1 MYKYQAPK
9 KRRSYH
15 MLVTMVIGL
24 VLIGA
29 GVYAEYGQLRI
40 KLGSFVLEYWIIS
53 LFLMVLGASAL
64 VVCIVSG
71 LLLGETKEK
80 LNDML
85 GERLDRFQKVQMDF
99 LKHTFS
105 VTGQSLAY
113 KLEGILDPRYRLVV
127 AANNQRSIEPNPQTF
142 DKLARHIRAYTN
154 DFMSSPIKKG
164 QKNRVI
170 LINGITLKDLV
181 DPGNQL
187 SNSITQAVK
196 ELSYESRKRN
206 LGGRQLIIRAL
217 ILSPQS
223 EAINLR
229 RTYKGSVPSP
239 QPTVVDEEIETFF
252 QQYPMKDQ
260 TSDATAEAEERLQ
273 GDIEYSIRAFKNLA
287 HIIETKHSAVRLEL
301 KQTVVLPSAYFIIT
315 DDYIFIEQY
324 HLGREN
330 INGNYK
336 CLVGTVPMFQF
347 AAGSPV
353 YDSIRKHFDFLWTV
367 DSNKELNQVF
377 RVEQLI

>member
-1 MYKYQAPK
+1 MYKYRAPK
-9 KRRSYH
+9 KRRSYY
-15 MLVTMVIGL
+15 MLITMIIGL
-24 VLIGA
+24 ALIGS

-40 KLGSFVLEYWIIS
+40 KIGGFVLEYWIIS
-53 LFLMVLGASAL
+53 LFLMVLGASSL

-85 GERLDRFQKVQMDF
+85 GDSLDKFQKVQMDF

-113 KLEGILDPRYRLVV
+113 KLEDILDPRYRIVV
-127 AANNQRSIEPNPQTF
+127 AANGQRGIEPNPQTF
-142 DKLARHIRAYTN
+142 DKLARHIRTYTN
-154 DFMSSPIKKG
+154 DFIASPVRKG
-164 QKNRVI
+164 QKDTVI

-187 SNSITQAVK
+187 SNAITQAIK
-196 ELSYESRKRN
+196 ELSYESRKRS
-206 LGGRQLIIRAL
+206 LGDRKLIIRAMM
-217 ILSPQS
+217 LSPQS
-223 EAINLR
+223 ETINFR
-229 RTYKGSVPSP
+229 RTYGGSVPSHKP
-239 QPTVVDEEIETFF
+239 MVIDEEIETFF
-252 QQYPMKDQ
+252 QQYPIKNQ
-260 TSDATAEAEERLQ
+260 TDEAAQEVEERLH
-273 GDIEYSIRAFKNLA
+273 GDIEYSIRAFKNLT
-287 HIIETKHSAVRLEL
+287 HIIETKRSAVKLEL

-315 DDYIFIEQY
+315 NDFIFIEQY

-330 INGNYK
+330 INGKYK

-347 AAGSPV
+347 AADSPV
-353 YDSIRKHFDFLWTV
+353 YDNMRKHFEFLWTV
-367 DSNKELNQVF
+367 DLNKELNQVF